1 VTHVCRQIEV
11 DRYNSI
17 PEVMIKW
24 EGFPTPAPIS
34 YFRTSSMVTYAE
46 VCGPDDLLNNSWH
59 DIVNCALTA
68 ATATLAT
75 IPTTDGSPDALATF
89 QAAFTPCATAKM
101 GARAGEIQ
109 VALSTQQKP
118 NEDWHR

>member
-1 VTHVCRQIEV
+1 
-11 DRYNSI
+11 
-17 PEVMIKW
+17 
-24 EGFPTPAPIS
+24 
-34 YFRTSSMVTYAE
+34 MVTYAE

-75 IPTTDGSPDALATF
+75 IPTTDGSPDSLATF

-109 VALSTQQKP
+109 VAARGVLAQRAQADDA
-118 NEDWHR
+118 E